1 MHKAKILLASL
12 LALGVA
18 AEAGAAD
25 PKLGQS
31 VQNNIIAMTVDL
43 NPSYAGIKIEGGTGV
58 LAETAITRYRSGRV
72 TPLQSLGGTSAIGNN
87 AQQNAGAPA
96 ANAGPR

>member
-1 MHKAKILLASL
+1 MHKFKIMSACLLMFGA
-12 LALGVA
+12 A

-31 VQNNIIAMTVDL
+31 VQNNVVAMAVDL
-43 NPSYAGIKIEGGTGV
+43 NPSYAGIKIEGGTGI
-58 LAETAITRYRSGRV
+58 LAETAINRYRSGRV